1 MGDLTQS
8 PTVQPYDEERI
19 SDPSKSGA
27 STVTEEVIALVEETA
42 LVSGLMPVASFWSST
57 ASRPGR

>member
-27 STVTEEVIALVEETA
+27 STVTEEVIALVEESA
-42 LVSGLMPVASFWSST
+42 LVSGLMPVASF
-57 ASRPGR
+57 